1 MASEKAPARGLS
13 RREAFGWITVA
24 GTAIALPKYIAPS
37 EAVAQGEVDPD
48 ETMRLFLG
56 QDRLPVPPKNARR
69 YTTACQ
75 FCNVGCGYIAY
86 TWPVEDTPDEGAG
99 AVGGELPSGALG
111 DWVSPAFVTRRD
123 IQGVD
128 SYVAVVPDRDC
139 VVNRGDH
146 SPRGGTN
153 ALTVFTDR
161 DHPLTKP
168 SERLLK
174 PQIRTDKGGE
184 LEDASWDE
192 ALDTV
197 ADRLKR
203 TLDEKGP
210 AAVGLWGADHLSAEK
225 NFVETRLFFAEPPRG
240 LYDKRR
246 GPDEGVA
253 VRAIHNRA
261 KWNSE
266 HPSIAEHFGSA
277 STLLYSYSDFEAADT
292 ILLSGANSY
301 ETGTVLYNRMHATDN
316 KKVVIDPRRTV
327 PAANAE
333 DGGGVHLQLKPGTDV
348 VLVNS
353 LMNVIL
359 AEGLHDQGYIDSR
372 TNTDS
377 FDALRRLVSQRKY
390 RPENTEVVTG
400 VPPDRLR
407 RAAKLLGRPNKTSI
421 LFEKGLIWQGTQN
434 EAVMSTYANLA
445 LVLGAVG
452 QEGRV
457 FGRQGGHQ
465 DAYMFDFDWPHPQ
478 ADGLKRRNLW
488 HELEKGSIDFLL
500 VTICNPLRM
509 SQQTKQLR
517 EFVEKVPF
525 VVEVNIRPSD
535 MTAVADVVLP
545 STQWGEYSYTRANL
559 ERRLRLNQQFVD
571 PPGEARADYLVVAQ
585 IARRFAEKHGTLKA
599 AEWDFKTHEDVYD
612 AARET
617 AEGKAIGLNLV
628 SRQRLKQLGNNGIQI
643 PITERGGRLVGTKR
657 AYADKFDTPD
667 GMANFVARDQKWT
680 KADPLRFLPAEIK
693 PNDEYPYFVTT
704 VRYQAVWQSGY
715 TYRWTTDLAKQVP
728 YHEITLNPKDAEE
741 LGLED
746 GDWIQLR
753 NQYATC
759 DGVANVSDVCPLGL
773 MSAIFAWQGPTDEN
787 PNGEPRYYAN
797 NLVAGGKLQQDSNA
811 ALYKNTRAAAKK
823 LDRDPLT
830 PDSAPTMSF
839 EDRTVDGVSG
849 QGSAGNPASKA
860 KDKLSVPA
868 KPAPGEP
875 RPGPDFGA
883 GGGDIE

>member
-1 MASEKAPARGLS
+1 MSSHEEAQPGLT
-13 RREAFGWITVA
+13 RREAAGWITVA
-24 GTAIALPKYIAPS
+24 GTAIALPKFLQPS
-37 EAVAQGEVDPD
+37 DAVAKGQVDTD
-48 ETMRLFLG
+48 ETTKLFLG
-56 QDRLPVPPKNARR
+56 QDRLPVPPKNAAR

-75 FCNVGCGYIAY
+75 FCNVGCGYIVY
-86 TWPVEDTPDEGAG
+86 TWPVKDTPESGK
-99 AVGGELPSGALG
+99 GALG
-111 DWVSPAFVTRRD
+111 GSEPEGPLGDWLSPAFLTRRD
-123 IQGVD
+123 INGVD
-128 SYVAVVPDRDC
+128 SYIAVVPDRDC
-139 VVNRGDH
+139 VVNKGDH

-153 ALTVFTDR
+153 ALTIYTDR
-161 DHPLTKP
+161 EHPLTKP
-168 SERLLK
+168 SERLLN
-174 PQIRTDKGGE
+174 PQIRKDKGGD
-184 LEDASWDE
+184 LEDASWDD
-192 ALDTV
+192 ALDLV
-197 ADRLKR
+197 ADKLKE
-203 TLDEKGP
+203 TLDKKGP
-210 AAVGLWGADHLSAEK
+210 SAVGLWGADHLSAEK
-225 NFVETRLFFAEPPRG
+225 NFVETRLLFAEPPRG
-240 LYDKRR
+240 LYDKER
-246 GPDEGVA
+246 GPDEGVG

-333 DGGGVHLQLKPGTDV
+333 DGGGLHLQLKPGTDV

-359 AEGLHDQGYIDSR
+359 AENLQDQGYIDRR
-372 TNTDS
+372 TNTKT
-377 FDALRRLVSQRKY
+377 FDALERVVSRDKY

-400 VPPDRLR
+400 VPARKVR
-407 RAAKLLGRPNKTSI
+407 QAAKLLGKPNKTSI

-445 LVLGAVG
+445 LLLGSVG

-488 HELEKGSIDFLL
+488 QELQKGSIDFLL

-535 MTAVADVVLP
+535 MTAVADAVLP

-559 ERRLRLNQQFVD
+559 ERRLRLNQQFCD
-571 PPGEARADYLVVAQ
+571 PPEEARSDYLIVAQ
-585 IARRFAEKHGTLKA
+585 IAQRFAEKHGSLDP
-599 AEWDFKTHEDVYD
+599 AEWNFKTHQDVYD
-612 AARET
+612 AMRQTE
-617 AEGKAIGLNLV
+617 EGKAIGLNRL
-628 SRQRLKQLGNNGIQI
+628 SRERLKGLGNNGIQI
-643 PITERGGRLVGTKR
+643 PITEQGGELVGTKR
-657 AYADKFDTPD
+657 AYADKFETPN
-667 GMANFVARDQKWT
+667 GKANFVPKDQKWT
-680 KADPLRFLPAEIK
+680 GADPLQFLPSEIK
-693 PNDEYPYFVTT
+693 PDDKYPYFVTT
-704 VRYQAVWQSGY
+704 VRYQAIWQSGY

-728 YHEITLNPKDAEE
+728 YNEITVNPKDAQK
-741 LGLED
+741 LGVKE
-746 GDWIQLR
+746 GDWIQLS

-759 DGVANVSDVCPLGL
+759 DGVAKVSDICPPGV
-773 MSAIFAWQGPTDEN
+773 MSAIFAWQGPTDKD
-787 PNGEPRYYAN
+787 PNGEPSYYAN
-797 NLVAGGKLQQDSNA
+797 NLVAGGKLQQESNA

-823 LDRDPLT
+823 LDREPITVDT
-830 PDSAPTMSF
+830 APTRSF
-839 EDRTVDGVSG
+839 EDRTVDGVKAP
-849 QGSAGNPASKA
+849 GSAGNPKSKA
-860 KDKLSVPA
+860 KDRLKVPVE
-868 KPAPGEP
+868 PGPGEP

-883 GGGDIE
+883 GGGDVE